1 MYIVLFATIASV
13 TTVKTPE
20 ASNVVMQE
28 VPKTKVD
35 SVIQMAN
42 VLEKKIDKKIMAKIS
57 DKNSKMDSLENII
70 KIQKAEIRRYKKL
83 LKRKKWDVKQLN

>member
-13 TTVKTPE
+13 TTVNTPE
-20 ASNVVMQE
+20 VINVVAQE
-28 VPKTKVD
+28 TPKTKVD

-42 VLEKKIDKKIMAKIS
+42 ILEKKIDKKIMAKIS

-70 KIQKAEIRRYKKL
+70 KIQKAEIRLYKKL

>member
-1 MYIVLFATIASV
+1 MYILLFATIASV

-20 ASNVVMQE
+20 VSNVVVQE

-57 DKNSKMDSLENII
+57 DKNSKMDSLEDVI
-70 KIQKAEIRRYKKL
+70 KRQRAEIRYYKKL
-83 LKRKKWDVKQLN
+83 LKHGK

>member
-13 TTVKTPE
+13 TNVSSPDVGNIVVQE
-20 ASNVVMQE
+20 A
-28 VPKTKVD
+28 PKTKVD

-57 DKNSKMDSLENII
+57 DKNSKMDSLEDVI
-70 KIQKAEIRRYKKL
+70 KKQKAEIRYYKKL
-83 LKRKKWDVKQLN
+83 RKRKK